1 MGDSPGRRLALFRNS
16 LGMNQRDFAA
26 SLGVSPGRVGMLES
40 GGATLSRGFLQKISD
55 RYRVSA
61 DWLLHGTGEMLQT
74 SLPGHAGR
82 HGRIEPPQDDRPG
95 HGDFRF
101 EGHEFSM
108 IRRLD
113 LSVSAG
119 NGLIE
124 VEGGE
129 VESLAFSNAW
139 LARQRINP
147 DLAVLVRVRGD
158 SMAPGIPDGGLVM
171 VHLPERIVET
181 SGVYA
186 FTRGEESFV
195 KRIAPVSRKP
205 AAWLITSDNNAYP
218 PETVSG
224 PALNDIRVV
233 GRVRCVLTTL
243 P

>member
-1 MGDSPGRRLALFRNS
+1 
-16 LGMNQRDFAA
+16 MNQRDFAA
-26 SLGVSPGRVGMLES
+26 AIGVSRGRIGMLES
-40 GGATLSRGFLQKISD
+40 GAATLSRAFLEKVSD

-61 DWLLHGTGEMLQT
+61 DWLLHGTGEMLQAG
-74 SLPGHAGR
+74 LPGHAGR
-82 HGRIEPPQDDRPG
+82 HGRIEPPDAGRPG

-129 VESLAFSNAW
+129 ADSLAFSNAW
-139 LARQRINP
+139 LARQRINA
-147 DLAVLVRVRGD
+147 DAAVLVRISGD
-158 SMAPGIPDGGLVM
+158 SMAPGIPDGALALI
-171 VHLPERIVET
+171 HLPERFVEIA
-181 SGVYA
+181 GIYA
-186 FTRGEESFV
+186 FTRGEECFV

-205 AAWLITSDNNAYP
+205 AAWMIASDNAAYP